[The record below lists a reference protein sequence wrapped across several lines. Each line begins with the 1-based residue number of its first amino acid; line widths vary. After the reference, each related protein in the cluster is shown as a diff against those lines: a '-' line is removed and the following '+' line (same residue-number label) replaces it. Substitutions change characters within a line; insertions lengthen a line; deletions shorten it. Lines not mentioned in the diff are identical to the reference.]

1 MFKYKIWKHDG
12 EVLVAVSDI
21 DILGKTFSNDELS
34 IEVSR
39 DFYEGKIINEA
50 EIKELLK
57 TGTIINAVG
66 NKIISL
72 LIEEDVVE
80 EKNVLKIGE
89 IKHAQ
94 VFVIK

>member
-1 MFKYKIWKHDG
+1 MI
-12 EVLVAVSDI
+12 AVSDI

-39 DFYEGKIINEA
+39 NFYDGKTINEA

-57 TGTIINAVG
+57 TATIINAVG
-66 NKIISL
+66 NNIVDL
-72 LIEEDVVE
+72 LVNENIVNERNILV
-80 EKNVLKIGE
+80 IGE
-89 IKHAQ
+89 TKHAQ